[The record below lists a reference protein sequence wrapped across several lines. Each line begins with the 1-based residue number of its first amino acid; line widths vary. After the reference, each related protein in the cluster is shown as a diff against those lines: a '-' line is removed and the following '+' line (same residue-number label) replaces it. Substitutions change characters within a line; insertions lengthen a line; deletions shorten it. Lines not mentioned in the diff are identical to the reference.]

1 MSSLTKLTKPKASR
15 VLGIDSSTNSFAF
28 CVFDGRPIRWGKVDF
43 YGATIYD
50 KVLDAHKKSKAVRD
64 LVDIDYIC
72 IESAIMVKSQDVAI
86 KMAMIVGS
94 IVSALTDDKNSIIT
108 VPPSAWQPFIGNKN
122 FTKLEKEDL
131 KVQFPNKSETWY
143 RSKSRDIRKQ
153 RTMDFFNN
161 KYDISVS
168 DHDAGDAMGIAY
180 YAYNKL
186 VDNG

>member
-1 MSSLTKLTKPKASR
+1 
-15 VLGIDSSTNSFAF
+15 
-28 CVFDGRPIRWGKVDF
+28 
-43 YGATIYD
+43 
-50 KVLDAHKKSKAVRD
+50 
-64 LVDIDYIC
+64 
-72 IESAIMVKSQDVAI
+72 
-86 KMAMIVGS
+86 MIVGS
-94 IVSALTDDKNSIIT
+94 IVSALTHDMNSIIT

-161 KYDISVS
+161 KYGITVA

>member
-1 MSSLTKLTKPKASR
+1 VSSLTKLTKPKASR

-94 IVSALTDDKNSIIT
+94 IVSALTHDKNSIIT

-122 FTKLEKEDL
+122 FTNVEKESVKKD
-131 KVQFPNKSETWY
+131 FPGKTKTWY
-143 RSKSRDIRKQ
+143 SNKTRELRKQ
-153 RTMDFFNN
+153 RTMDFFNEEFGVTVKSDN
-161 KYDISVS
+161 VS
-168 DHDAGDAMGIAY
+168 DAIGVAW
-180 YAYNKL
+180 YAANKL
-186 VDNG
+186 TEV